1 MRGFGKPKRRIVIRR
16 NKREMERAMV
26 KKFENMKLIRAVPL
40 RDFLDGC
47 FDLVGVGEV
56 VGRGDELGQML
67 PRRVLPPLPMLEEKD
82 IVQA

>member
-1 MRGFGKPKRRIVIRR
+1 MPKRRMVI
-16 NKREMERAMV
+16 KRKQREIERAMV
-26 KKFENMKLIRAVPL
+26 KKFVKMKLIRAVLL

-67 PRRVLPPLPMLEEKD
+67 PRRVLPPLP
-82 IVQA
+82 V